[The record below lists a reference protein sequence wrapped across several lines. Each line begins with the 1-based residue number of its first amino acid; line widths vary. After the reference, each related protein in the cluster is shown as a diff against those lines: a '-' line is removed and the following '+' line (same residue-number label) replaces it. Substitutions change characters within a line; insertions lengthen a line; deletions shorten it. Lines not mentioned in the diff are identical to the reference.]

1 MHAIYFCHFS
11 RPIHILTTYLYL
23 LHIIF
28 LSFFFRDVA
37 INSNGN
43 LLMIK
48 FTLFDNL
55 YLNTEMTAFSSVMFS
70 TMVVIIFLFSF
81 MYLLLGLG

>member
-11 RPIHILTTYLYL
+11 RPIHILTIYLYL

-28 LSFFFRDVA
+28 HPFFRDVA

-55 YLNTEMTAFSSVMFS
+55 YLNTEMTEFSSVMFS
-70 TMVVIIFLFSF
+70 TMVVIIFLFLF